1 MSQLRNMSIILVV
14 FAFVATILERTEAA
28 DHTVGDSTGWTSSA
42 GAKFY
47 SDWASNNTFKQ
58 NDVLVFNFFAGAHTV
73 AATNKA
79 DFDNCNVNQNTNDI
93 ITTSPARVTLNRTGD
108 FYFICTVSSHC
119 QSGGQ
124 KLTIKVPTSSSS
136 TPPSST
142 PPSPTPPSSTP
153 PSPTPP
159 SSGTTPTPP
168 TSGGTPS
175 PSSPTQ
181 PDATPPSP
189 GSATAI
195 VATFPALIAIVIN
208 LLV

>member
-1 MSQLRNMSIILVV
+1 MNQIVSYPN
-14 FAFVATILERTEAA
+14 AA
-28 DHTVGDSTGWTSSA
+28 IT
-42 GAKFY
+42 
-47 SDWASNNTFKQ
+47 
-58 NDVLVFNFFAGAHTV
+58 VFNFFAGAHTV

-136 TPPSST
+136 TPPSS
-142 PPSPTPPSSTP
+142 
-153 PSPTPP
+153 
-159 SSGTTPTPP
+159 GTTPTPP

-181 PDATPPSP
+181 PGATPPSP

-208 LLV
+208 LLL

>member
-1 MSQLRNMSIILVV
+1 MSVLRNMSIILVI
-14 FAFVATILERTEAA
+14 FGLVATIVERTEAA
-28 DHTVGDSTGWTSSA
+28 DHTVGGSTGWTSTA

-73 AATNKA
+73 AETNKA
-79 DFDNCNVNQNTNDI
+79 DFDNCNVNQNTNAI
-93 ITTSPARVTLNRTGD
+93 IATSPARVTLNRTGD
-108 FYFICTVSSHC
+108 FYFICTVSTHC

-124 KLTIKVPTSSSS
+124 KLTIKVPASS
-136 TPPSST
+136 SST

-153 PSPTPP
+153 PS
-159 SSGTTPTPP
+159 SGTTPTSP

-175 PSSPTQ
+175 PSSPAQ
-181 PDATPPSP
+181 PGATPPSP
-189 GSATAI
+189 GSATAL
-195 VATFPALIAIVIN
+195 VATFPAFVALVVN